1 MPQTEQLNILK
12 AIIFGYKRIPMSVI
26 QRKFLLGYDQVLSL
40 IALLEQAGIIEPLNE
55 GERVINWQHPD
66 WQTIADQSELWQP
79 WADSAAAGVYKVEKY
94 KAQWCV
100 VREVHANKEVVA
112 CVDNEDDGL
121 RWLMEKFN
129 VV

>member
-1 MPQTEQLNILK
+1 MPQAEQLSTLI

-26 QRKFLLGYDQVLSL
+26 QRKFLLGYGQVLSL
-40 IALLEQAGIIEPLNE
+40 IALLEQAGIIETLNE

-66 WQTIADQSELWQP
+66 WQIIANQPKLWQP
-79 WADSAAAGVYKVEKY
+79 WADSAAAGVYKVEKHEG
-94 KAQWCV
+94 QWYV
-100 VREVHANKEVVA
+100 VREVHANKELVA

>member
-1 MPQTEQLNILK
+1 MPQAEQLNTLK
-12 AIIFGYKRIPMSVI
+12 AIIYGYKRIPMSVI
-26 QRKFLLGYDQVLSL
+26 QRKFLLGYDNVLNL
-40 IALLEQAGIIEPLNE
+40 IAQLEQAGLLEPLNK

-66 WQTIADQSELWQP
+66 WQIIANQPELWQP
-79 WADSAAAGVYKVEKY
+79 WADSAATGVYKVEKHER
-94 KAQWCV
+94 QWCV

-121 RWLMEKFN
+121 HWLMEKFH

>member
-1 MPQTEQLNILK
+1 MPQAEQLNILK
-12 AIIFGYKRIPMSVI
+12 AIIFGYKRIPISVI
-26 QRKFLLGYDQVLSL
+26 QRKFLLSYDKVLNL
-40 IALLEQAGIIEPLNE
+40 IALLEQAGLFEPLNE
-55 GERVINWQHPD
+55 GERVIHWQHPD
-66 WQTIADQSELWQP
+66 WQTIADQPELWQP
-79 WADSAAAGVYKVEKY
+79 WADSAAAGVYKVERHKE
-94 KAQWCV
+94 QWCV

>member
-1 MPQTEQLNILK
+1 MPQAEQLSTLI

-26 QRKFLLGYDQVLSL
+26 QRKFLLGYGQVLSL
-40 IALLEQAGIIEPLNE
+40 IALLEQAGIIETLNE

-66 WQTIADQSELWQP
+66 WQIIANQPKLWQP
-79 WADSAAAGVYKVEKY
+79 WADSAAAGVYKVEKHEGQCY
-94 KAQWCV
+94 V
-100 VREVHANKEVVA
+100 VREVHANKELVA

>member
-1 MPQTEQLNILK
+1 MPQAEQLNTLK
-12 AIIFGYKRIPMSVI
+12 AIIYGYKRIPMSVI
-26 QRKFLLGYDQVLSL
+26 QRKFLLGYDKVLNL

-55 GERVINWQHPD
+55 GERVINWQHPH
-66 WQTIADQSELWQP
+66 WQIIANQPELWQP
-79 WADSAAAGVYKVEKY
+79 WADSAAAGVYKVEKHERL
-94 KAQWCV
+94 WCV

>member
-1 MPQTEQLNILK
+1 MPQAEQLNTLK

-26 QRKFLLGYDQVLSL
+26 QRKFLLGYGQVLHL
-40 IALLEQAGIIEPLNE
+40 IVLLEQAGLCEPINE
-55 GERVINWQHPD
+55 GERVINWQHSH
-66 WQTIADQSELWQP
+66 WQIIANKPELWQP
-79 WADSAAAGVYKVEKY
+79 WADSAAAGVYKVEKH
-94 KAQWCV
+94 KEQWCV

-112 CVDNEDDGL
+112 CVDNEEAGL

>member
-1 MPQTEQLNILK
+1 MPQTEQLNTLK
-12 AIIFGYKRIPMSVI
+12 AIIYGYKRIPISVI
-26 QRKFLLGYDQVLSL
+26 QRKFLLSYDKVLNL
-40 IALLEQAGIIEPLNE
+40 IALLEQTGLCEPINE

-66 WQTIADQSELWQP
+66 WQKIADQPELWQP
-79 WADSAAAGVYKVEKY
+79 WANSAAAGVYKVEKH
-94 KAQWCV
+94 KGQWYV

-112 CVDNEDDGL
+112 CVDNEDDCL